1 MHSGLNFNHLL
12 YFWAVAKEGGVSA
25 AGRRLHVSQPT
36 VSNQIQKLEKAL
48 GSRLFDRRGG
58 RMLLTDVGQVVF
70 DHADDIFRR
79 GEELLEVL
87 REGSTEPERHLRV
100 GIVDAL
106 PKLVVHRLLLPALAT
121 CSDLICLEGKIDE
134 LLEQLDRHEVDLVLA
149 DATRAAR
156 PRSRAHFHRLGRS
169 DATVFGTPEL
179 AAKFRDGFPA
189 SLGDAPFLLPT
200 PGTRV
205 RERFEIWTESAGI
218 RPRITGQFADSAL
231 LKVFG
236 QQGQGL
242 FLAPTVIAD
251 EVSRQYAVEAL
262 GRLEG
267 VDEEFFA
274 VSGDRRLEHPAVRA
288 IIEQARDQVF
298 HDS

>member
-1 MHSGLNFNHLL
+1 MNGGLNFNHLL

-70 DHADDIFRR
+70 AYADDIFRR

-100 GIVDAL
+100 GLVDAL
-106 PKLVVHRLLLPALAT
+106 PKLVVHRLLTPALAI
-121 CSDLICLEGKIDE
+121 CSDLICIEGKIDE

-156 PRSRAHFHRLGRS
+156 PRSRANFLRLGSS
-169 DATVFGTPEL
+169 DATVFGTPAL
-179 AAKFRDGFPA
+179 AARYRDDFPN
-189 SLGDAPFLLPT
+189 SLNGAPLGLPT
-200 PGTRV
+200 VGTRL
-205 RERFEIWTESAGI
+205 RERFEIWAEAH
-218 RPRITGQFADSAL
+218 RVKPNITGQFADSAL

-236 QQGQGL
+236 QHGQGL
-242 FLAPTVIAD
+242 FLSPTVIAD
-251 EVSRQYAVEAL
+251 EVARQYAVEPL
-262 GRLEG
+262 GRLEE
-267 VDEEFFA
+267 VTEEFFL
-274 VSGDRRLEHPAVRA
+274 VSGDRRLEHPAVRTLV
-288 IIEQARDQVF
+288 EQARDLVF
-298 HDS
+298 QES